1 MKDLRTKLQRW
12 LRDARGASLVEY
24 IIVLGVVA
32 LLAVA
37 AFETFGTSVRSKIT
51 QEAGK
56 VNAIKN

>member
-1 MKDLRTKLQRW
+1 MNDLRRTLSRW
-12 LRDARGASLVEY
+12 MHNTRGASLVEY

-37 AFETFGTSVRSKIT
+37 AFETFGTSVRGKIN

>member
-1 MKDLRTKLQRW
+1 MNELRTKLHRW
-12 LRDARGASLVEY
+12 LHDTRGASLVEY

-37 AFETFGTSVRSKIT
+37 AFETFGTSVRGKIT

>member
-1 MKDLRTKLQRW
+1 MKELRTALQRW
-12 LRDARGASLVEY
+12 LHDVKGASLVEY

-37 AFETFGTSVRSKIT
+37 AFETFGTSVRTKIS
-51 QEAGK
+51 QEASK